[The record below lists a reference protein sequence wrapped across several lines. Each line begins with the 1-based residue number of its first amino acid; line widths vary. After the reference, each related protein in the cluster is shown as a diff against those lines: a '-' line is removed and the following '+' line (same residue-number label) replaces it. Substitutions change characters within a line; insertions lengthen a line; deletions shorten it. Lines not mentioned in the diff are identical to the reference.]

1 MRQEKI
7 AHKKRELAAI
17 RENVE
22 KLRQRVRDLDSDIS
36 GLKQKERRQRLRIAS
51 KAVKTAGI
59 LFTFDEEKMIDLL
72 KKHRT
77 EIEV

>member
-1 MRQEKI
+1 MRREKI
-7 AHKKRELAAI
+7 ASKKNELAAI

-22 KLRQRVRDLDSDIS
+22 KLRQRVRDLDFDLS

-51 KAVKTAGI
+51 KAVETAGI
-59 LFTFDEEKMIDLL
+59 LYSFDEQKLIEIL
-72 KKHRT
+72 KKYRA